1 MHYRHSIGLVV
12 LMTLA
17 GCESPS
23 SESSG
28 EGGQMS
34 TTTTSVSDGGS
45 TGGDGGSGGSG
56 GAIETVTFGP
66 SEDCEGNTPYA
77 PFDADL
83 DMDTFPDLDL
93 IDETGAPLHGDG
105 SLACVRIVPP
115 TTPYRFTS
123 WEMGFSLQSICKVV
137 PEAVS
142 FVASQDPAW
151 PIEVTKNLQIIKPD
165 TTKSPA
171 VIPLD
176 VTIDA
181 PPYVLYLCA
190 RLPVSAAGR
199 GCALACKTKNAN
211 PNAANTLWS
220 HYRNGVVD
228 VLPDVD
234 LVPLSVSPSHAIAD
248 YFQASAYQFRFTAY
262 GHAL

>member
-1 MHYRHSIGLVV
+1 MHYRYSIGLVA

-28 EGGQMS
+28 VGGQTS
-34 TTTTSVSDGGS
+34 TTMTE
-45 TGGDGGSGGSG
+45 TGGTSGSGGEGGSGGQ
-56 GAIETVTFGP
+56 IETVTFGP

-83 DMDTFPDLDL
+83 DMDTFPDIDL
-93 IDETGAPLHGDG
+93 IDETGAPLHGNG
-105 SLACVRIVPP
+105 SLACVRVIPP
-115 TTPYRFTS
+115 TTPYVFTS

-142 FVASQDPAW
+142 FVASQNPAW
-151 PIEVTKNLQIIKPD
+151 PIEITKNLQTV
-165 TTKSPA
+165 TTGASKSPA

-190 RLPVSAAGR
+190 RMPVSAAGR
-199 GCALACKTKNAN
+199 GCAMACKTKDAN

-234 LVPLSVSPSHAIAD
+234 LVPLSVSPTHAIAD
-248 YFQASAYQFRFTAY
+248 YFQASQYQFRFTAY